1 MSNANAIATLLKTSI
16 TMSLIMCLHVPS
28 IEQTST
34 NFRTKATLS
43 IEINETHINK
53 SKQNEIK
60 IEA

>member
-1 MSNANAIATLLKTSI
+1 MS
-16 TMSLIMCLHVPS
+16 MIMCLHVLS

-53 SKQNEIK
+53 CKQNEIK